1 MFWIFIGFLLGFQRT
16 FSFGNGF
23 GRNCIIFGV
32 DMSSSLHLDNKKK
45 DILILGEDPTQGLDG
60 TKLTAEKCIQLILLN
75 IIRNFA

>member
-23 GRNCIIFGV
+23 GRNCIIFGA